1 MGKTLEEF
9 VVAIKHRK
17 RNTASAE
24 HKSDGIK
31 GYSIVMKDALPF
43 QLQESR
49 LEIIRNKRVQRR
61 TFKILYYF

>member
-9 VVAIKHRK
+9 VVAINHRK

-24 HKSDGIK
+24 HKSYGIK

-49 LEIIRNKRVQRR
+49 LEII
-61 TFKILYYF
+61 